1 MILRV
6 GSCIPVVTAGTADRV
21 SLAAGALS
29 LRRGFRV
36 DAADWLILQFLM
48 VQSFFGVRVFRTF

>member
-6 GSCIPVVTAGTADRV
+6 GSCIPVATAGTADRV

-36 DAADWLILQFLM
+36 DAADWLILQFLR
-48 VQSFFGVRVFRTF
+48 VQSFFG